1 MGGVLGSSRAS
12 LVLLSALMLS
22 WEQWVTVIAIEGFKT
37 LKKSSSDLHF
47 GGNNNT
53 QSLRR
58 AHLQSRPVPRCGC
71 ELSRLTLSLTL

>member
-37 LKKSSSDLHF
+37 LKKII
-47 GGNNNT
+47 
-53 QSLRR
+53 LRFAFWR
-58 AHLQSRPVPRCGC
+58 K
-71 ELSRLTLSLTL
+71 